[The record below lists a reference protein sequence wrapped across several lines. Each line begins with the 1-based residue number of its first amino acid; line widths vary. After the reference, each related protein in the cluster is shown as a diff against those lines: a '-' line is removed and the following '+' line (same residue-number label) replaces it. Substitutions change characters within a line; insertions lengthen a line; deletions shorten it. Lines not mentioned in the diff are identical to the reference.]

1 MIPRIGTTRI
11 LGSDFPSRVNSLS
24 GSAWLGKSLI
34 LGAAQPVIEMRM
46 IKRAVI
52 KNFRMSV
59 HLKCI
64 GKLGSKV
71 QGSGFR
77 VQQKIRGLGYG
88 VKHKQWGNWWRRVN
102 LYEFDLCLS

>member
-34 LGAAQPVIEMRM
+34 LGVVQPVIEMRM

-52 KNFRMSV
+52 KNFRMFLRLGWLCSAKDKGIG
-59 HLKCI
+59 LWCQAQAM
-64 GKLGSKV
+64 GKLV
-71 QGSGFR
+71 A
-77 VQQKIRGLGYG
+77 
-88 VKHKQWGNWWRRVN
+88 
-102 LYEFDLCLS
+102 